1 MKTSAYKV
9 RNSGKQIETDKARRA
24 DVLKISF
31 TIAENQLQNQVIKYY
46 VQVIDSKN
54 NVLGD
59 KKIIDF
65 GADTL
70 TYSFMT
76 TVKYENKTV
85 QVTENLPGKGKG
97 TYFVN
102 VFDKI
107 KWFLKLVL
115 FWNKER
121 LDKRGA

>member
-9 RNSGKQIETDKARRA
+9 KLRKQIETDKARRA

-31 TIAENQLQNQVIKYY
+31 TIAENQIAKSGDKVYY
-46 VQVIDSKN
+46 VQVDSKN

-85 QVTENLPGKGKG
+85 QVTENLPGKDFEKG

-102 VFDKI
+102 VLTKSNGF
-107 KWFLKLVL
+107 
-115 FWNKER
+115 
-121 LDKRGA
+121 

>member
-1 MKTSAYKV
+1 M
-9 RNSGKQIETDKARRA
+9 RRA

-31 TIAENQLQNQVIKYY
+31 TIAENQIAKSGDKVYY

-54 NVLGD
+54 NVLGE
-59 KKIIDF
+59 KIIDF

-85 QVTENLPGKGKG
+85 QVTENLPGR
-97 TYFVN
+97 
-102 VFDKI
+102 I
-107 KWFLKLVL
+107 LKRNL
-115 FWNKER
+115 FCKCF
-121 LDKRGA
+121 

>member
-9 RNSGKQIETDKARRA
+9 KLREQIETDKARRA

-31 TIAENQLQNQVIKYY
+31 TIAENQIAKSGDKVYY

-59 KKIIDF
+59 KKIMISVL
-65 GADTL
+65 TL

-85 QVTENLPGKGKG
+85 QVTENLPGKDFEKG
-97 TYFVN
+97 TY
-102 VFDKI
+102 
-107 KWFLKLVL
+107 L
-115 FWNKER
+115 
-121 LDKRGA
+121 

>member
-24 DVLKISF
+24 DVLKLVLQLLKIK
-31 TIAENQLQNQVIKYY
+31 LQNQKIYY

-65 GADTL
+65 LL
-70 TYSFMT
+70 TH
-76 TVKYENKTV
+76 
-85 QVTENLPGKGKG
+85 
-97 TYFVN
+97 
-102 VFDKI
+102 
-107 KWFLKLVL
+107 
-115 FWNKER
+115 
-121 LDKRGA
+121 

>member
-9 RNSGKQIETDKARRA
+9 RNQGNKSKRIKRRA
-24 DVLKISF
+24 DVLKLVLQLKIK
-31 TIAENQLQNQVIKYY
+31 LQNQVIKYY

-85 QVTENLPGKGKG
+85 QVTENLPGKDFEKG
-97 TYFVN
+97 TY
-102 VFDKI
+102 
-107 KWFLKLVL
+107 L
-115 FWNKER
+115 
-121 LDKRGA
+121 